1 MNFSQ
6 NQQEYFH
13 FKIYSFFTNTYK
25 WLIMRKLLKILQRIY
40 TPCFFKIFGERSHQ
54 NLLAF
59 PIYCI
64 ISSTFFFCIQIL
76 QM

>member
-25 WLIMRKLLKILQRIY
+25 WLIMRKLLKILQRNY
-40 TPCFFKIFGERSHQ
+40 TPCFLRYLANEVIKIFWLSRFT
-54 NLLAF
+54 A
-59 PIYCI
+59 
-64 ISSTFFFCIQIL
+64 
-76 QM
+76 

>member
-25 WLIMRKLLKILQRIY
+25 WLIMRKLFKLHPL
-40 TPCFFKIFGERSHQ
+40 FFKIFGERSHQ